1 MLIETRVLGKKARPM
16 DQWAVTDL
24 PPLDPRDGGDS
35 TTLRALIARIVRH
48 EVAAFGRRE
57 QARRLVRVL
66 SASEIEEAQLRGKI
80 DPGGRPMSAPVD
92 PEQAV
97 ATALQGFED
106 GLYLVMIDGVEQRDL
121 NASVF
126 VTDASQLVFIRLT
139 FLAGA

>member
-1 MLIETRVLGKKARPM
+1 MARSIRV
-16 DQWAVTDL
+16 AV
-24 PPLDPRDGGDS
+24 
-35 TTLRALIARIVRH
+35 
-48 EVAAFGRRE
+48 
-57 QARRLVRVL
+57 
-66 SASEIEEAQLRGKI
+66 RGC
-80 DPGGRPMSAPVD
+80 APVD

>member
-1 MLIETRVLGKKARPM
+1 M

-66 SASEIEEAQLRGKI
+66 SASEIEEAQQRGKI
-80 DPGGRPMSAPVD
+80 DPGGRPRMCA
-92 PEQAV
+92 
-97 ATALQGFED
+97 
-106 GLYLVMIDGVEQRDL
+106 R
-121 NASVF
+121 
-126 VTDASQLVFIRLT
+126 
-139 FLAGA
+139 